1 MTPTES
7 TEDTRWNAA
16 YQNAAER
23 LFPDAIDT
31 VTGQPV
37 RFLTPDEDEACIA
50 AANDEIR
57 EA

>member
-1 MTPTES
+1 MRETQS
-7 TEDTRWNAA
+7 TEDARWEAA

-31 VTGQPV
+31 VTGQAA

-57 EA
+57 ES